1 MKRLFAFL
9 LVLTTSIALP
19 QTQELKER
27 TQTTPQ
33 APRALANNEATYQK
47 LRTIRVSPEVVLVSA
62 FRLKRE
68 GAIFTFKSGAFYL
81 LEPVNGKTTGAVFMG
96 DAVLSVNPPIEVEQR
111 YLSILAKDHEFE
123 EQFTEAVFR
132 FTDGTEDEIRKAAA
146 KDAAPASGDAA
157 GLLDSNRQQLKK
169 RLKENLDVRL
179 LEDLLSSQPG
189 GKFIAFIKGRKY
201 GNRLIFDVDPHGVI
215 SYQPDPP
222 PIFRAGPRIQR
233 TFLLAPEEV

>member
-9 LVLTTSIALP
+9 LVLTTTIALT

-27 TQTTPQ
+27 AQISRQ

-47 LRTIRVSPEVVLVSA
+47 LRTIRVSQEAVPVSA

-81 LEPVNGKTTGAVFMG
+81 LEPVNGKITGAVFIG
-96 DAVLSVNPPIEVEQR
+96 DAALSVNPPIEVEQR
-111 YLSILAKDHEFE
+111 YLSILAKDHEFV
-123 EQFTEAVFR
+123 EQFSEAVFR

-146 KDAAPASGDAA
+146 KDVAPASGDAA
-157 GLLDSNRQQLKK
+157 GLLDSNRQYLKK

-179 LEDLLSSQPG
+179 LEDVLSSQPG
-189 GKFIAFIKGRKY
+189 GKFIAFIKGKRY
-201 GNRLIFDVDPHGVI
+201 GEPVNF
-215 SYQPDPP
+215 
-222 PIFRAGPRIQR
+222 
-233 TFLLAPEEV
+233 